1 MKKLA
6 LVASFFLLSMCCG
19 SIVPAAETPAP
30 ETTVS
35 GNLIDTY
42 CYGVMGAHGSSH
54 QKCAITCAKRGIPVG
69 LEEKGTGKIYVLLP
83 KKNAQPL
90 PKDVIDK
97 METEVTVSGHQFEK
111 GGVNFLTVDS
121 VK

>member
-6 LVASFFLLSMCCG
+6 LVASLFLLSVCCA
-19 SIVPAAETPAP
+19 SIVPAAETP
-30 ETTVS
+30 ETTVT

-54 QKCAITCAKRGIPVG
+54 QKCAIACAKKGIPVG

-83 KKNAQPL
+83 KKNEQPL

-97 METEVTVSGHQFEK
+97 METEVTISGHQYEK

>member
-6 LVASFFLLSMCCG
+6 LAASGLILSLG
-19 SIVPAAETPAP
+19 FAAILPATETP
-30 ETTVS
+30 EQTVT
-35 GNLIDTY
+35 GNLIDGF
-42 CYGVMGAHGSSH
+42 CYTTMDAHGASH
-54 QKCAITCAKRGIPVG
+54 RKCAIACAKKGIPVG

-83 KKNAQPL
+83 KKDEQPL

-97 METEVTVSGHQFEK
+97 METEVTVSGHQYEK
-111 GGVNFLTVDS
+111 GGVNFMTVDS

>member
-6 LVASFFLLSMCCG
+6 LVALGLILSLG
-19 SIVPAAETPAP
+19 FAAILPAAETP
-30 ETTVS
+30 EKTVT
-35 GNLIDTY
+35 GNLIDAF
-42 CYGVMGAHGSSH
+42 CYSTMDAHGPSH
-54 QKCAITCAKRGIPVG
+54 RKCAIACAKKGIPVG

-83 KKNAQPL
+83 NKDEQPL
-90 PKDVIDK
+90 PKDVIEK
-97 METEVTVSGHQFEK
+97 MESEVTVTGREYAK